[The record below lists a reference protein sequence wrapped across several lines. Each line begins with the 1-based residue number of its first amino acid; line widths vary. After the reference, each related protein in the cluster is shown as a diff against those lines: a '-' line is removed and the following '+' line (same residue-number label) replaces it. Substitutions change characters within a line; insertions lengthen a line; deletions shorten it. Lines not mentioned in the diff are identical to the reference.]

1 MESRRSSSD
10 EKRADL
16 VLTNA
21 KVITVDKDFNIRQ
34 AVAVK
39 DGIITA
45 VGTDDEIKPFIGR
58 TTRVLDLK
66 GKPVLP
72 GINEAHMHA
81 PFFGATRPPLALD
94 LTYPVIQSI
103 PDMVAALRQKV
114 TEVEPGEW
122 IRGFGWDQGPLE
134 ECKNDPTRLPR
145 KYDIDLVSRDN
156 PVAFTDFSGHTLLAN
171 SKALELA
178 GVSKDTPDPDLGE
191 MERDPATGE
200 PTGVFKE
207 LAAQA
212 LISRVAP
219 LLSRE
224 EKKQAVLTTLDH
236 LKANGVT

>member
-1 MESRRSSSD
+1 METRRSSSD

-21 KVITVDKDFNIRQ
+21 KIITVDKDFNIKQ

-114 TEVEPGEW
+114 TEVEPGE
-122 IRGFGWDQGPLE
+122 
-134 ECKNDPTRLPR
+134 
-145 KYDIDLVSRDN
+145 
-156 PVAFTDFSGHTLLAN
+156 
-171 SKALELA
+171 
-178 GVSKDTPDPDLGE
+178 
-191 MERDPATGE
+191 
-200 PTGVFKE
+200 
-207 LAAQA
+207 
-212 LISRVAP
+212 
-219 LLSRE
+219 
-224 EKKQAVLTTLDH
+224 
-236 LKANGVT
+236 